1 MFDRDP
7 SLDESQLLQQEG
19 FDTAA
24 NPPPDAPWE
33 SPSAEAVSDLGL
45 ASESDSAGGLDSAV
59 EAAGVG
65 SSELFESAIR
75 PYVDRW
81 NRLISQTNWHK
92 GRIIAE
98 WRQAMIAAGAPPTG
112 YSDEAWA
119 SRVGG
124 ITSQHVG
131 RLRRVWE
138 RFGQVYSGYRGL
150 YWSHFQAALDWDDAE
165 MWLEGAVQNGWSIS
179 QMRAQRVEALG
190 RTVEVHPAE
199 PEPWTAEDEAE
210 SDEHLGELRP
220 VADDSSDSSEWSDEF
235 GDSTGDDAAAESGDE
250 PAASSDAEV
259 AAVEAPA
266 IRPFESLP
274 PLPPDVG
281 EAFEAMKLAI
291 VSRRVSGW
299 SDISRDDM
307 LSVLEALRQLT
318 LAPQ

>member
-7 SLDESQLLQQEG
+7 SLDESQLSQSGEI
-19 FDTAA
+19 DTEADA
-24 NPPPDAPWE
+24 SPDAPWE
-33 SPSAEAVSDLGL
+33 SPSANSDV
-45 ASESDSAGGLDSAV
+45 EMDSAGELDSACETG
-59 EAAGVG
+59 EAAWAD
-65 SSELFESAIR
+65 SSEQFESAIR
-75 PYVDRW
+75 PFVDRW

-92 GRIIAE
+92 GKIIAE

-179 QMRAQRVEALG
+179 QMRAQRVETLG
-190 RTVEVHPAE
+190 RTVEVRPAE
-199 PEPWTAEDEAE
+199 PEPWISESEDE
-210 SDEHLGELRP
+210 SDEHLCELRP
-220 VADDSSDSSEWSDEF
+220 MADDSSDSSDWSDEF
-235 GDSTGDDAAAESGDE
+235 GDSAGEDAVAPTDDSS
-250 PAASSDAEV
+250 AASSDSEV

-274 PLPPDVG
+274 PLPPDVA

-299 SDISRDDM
+299 SDITRDDM

-318 LAPQ
+318 LAPK

>member
-7 SLDESQLLQQEG
+7 LDESQMPHRDGIVSQADARG
-19 FDTAA
+19 
-24 NPPPDAPWE
+24 DAPWE
-33 SPSAEAVSDLGL
+33 TPSAAAATEPGLSGAGDWDDSSGSFEL
-45 ASESDSAGGLDSAV
+45 AS
-59 EAAGVG
+59 
-65 SSELFESAIR
+65 R

-98 WRQAMIAAGAPPTG
+98 WREAMIAAGMPATG

-138 RFGQVYSGYRGL
+138 RFGQVFSGYRGL

-165 MWLEGAVQNGWSIS
+165 MWLEGAVQNAWSIS
-179 QMRAQRVEALG
+179 QMRERRAEALG
-190 RTVEVHPAE
+190 RTVEVQPAE
-199 PEPWTAEDEAE
+199 PEPWTSGDEAE
-210 SDEHLGELRP
+210 SDGHLQQVRP
-220 VADDSSDSSEWSDEF
+220 AANDESDPAEWSEEF
-235 GDSTGDDAAAESGDE
+235 DDLDDRPATDQAADGPATASSTAAA
-250 PAASSDAEV
+250 ASDA
-259 AAVEAPA
+259 PA
-266 IRPFESLP
+266 LRPFESLP
-274 PLPPDVG
+274 PLPPDVA

-299 SDISRDDM
+299 SDIARDDL
-307 LSVLEALRQLT
+307 LSVLEALRQLA

>member
-7 SLDESQLLQQEG
+7 LDKSQLPHRDGIGPQTSG
-19 FDTAA
+19 VG
-24 NPPPDAPWE
+24 DAPWE
-33 SPSAEAVSDLGL
+33 TPSAAAATEPGL
-45 ASESDSAGGLDSAV
+45 PVAGDWGDSA
-59 EAAGVG
+59 ERY
-65 SSELFESAIR
+65 ESAIR

-138 RFGQVYSGYRGL
+138 RFGQVFSGYRGL

-179 QMRAQRVEALG
+179 QMRERRTEALG
-190 RTVEVHPAE
+190 RTVEVQPAE
-199 PEPWTAEDEAE
+199 PEPWTSEEEAE
-210 SDEHLGELRP
+210 SDGHLLQVRP
-220 VADDSSDSSEWSDEF
+220 AANDESGSDQRSDEF
-235 GDSTGDDAAAESGDE
+235 DDLDNLDNLDDRRAADPTDPADGGPATASSAAAG
-250 PAASSDAEV
+250 
-259 AAVEAPA
+259 APA

-274 PLPPDVG
+274 PLPPDVA

-291 VSRRVSGW
+291 VSRRISGW
-299 SDISRDDM
+299 SDIARDDL
-307 LSVLEALRQLT
+307 LSVLEALRQLA
-318 LAPQ
+318 LAPN

>member
-7 SLDESQLLQQEG
+7 SLDDSQLPQQG
-19 FDTAA
+19 GLDVQAGAST
-24 NPPPDAPWE
+24 DAPWE
-33 SPSAEAVSDLGL
+33 TPAV
-45 ASESDSAGGLDSAV
+45 ESAV
-59 EAAGVG
+59 ESGAAGEAAWG
-65 SSELFESAIR
+65 DSPELFESAIR

-98 WRQAMIAAGAPPTG
+98 WRQAMIVAGAPPTG

-138 RFGQVYSGYRGL
+138 RFGRVYSGYRGL
-150 YWSHFQAALDWDDAE
+150 FWSHFQAALDWDDAE

-179 QMRAQRVEALG
+179 QMRAQRTEALG
-190 RTVEVHPAE
+190 RTVEVQPAE
-199 PEPWTAEDEAE
+199 PEPWTSDGE
-210 SDEHLGELRP
+210 SETDEHLRELRP
-220 VADDSSDSSEWSDEF
+220 ISADESESSEYFD
-235 GDSTGDDAAAESGDE
+235 DLDDVTGEDAAANTADALTQSSE
-250 PAASSDAEV
+250 PADRSA
-259 AAVEAPA
+259 EAPA

-274 PLPPDVG
+274 PLPPDVA

-299 SDISRDDM
+299 SDITRDDM

-318 LAPQ
+318 LAPK